1 MLAVIKTGGKQ
12 YKVKEG
18 DKIEIEKNGSK
29 KGDVILFEEV
39 LLVGDENDLKIG
51 NPFLKGVKV
60 EGEVLDEKKS
70 KKVKTV
76 KHKAKKRY
84 LVRGGHRQEILEV
97 KITGVNA

>member
-29 KGDVILFEEV
+29 KGDVVLFEEV
-39 LLVGDENDLKIG
+39 LLVGDENDIKIG
-51 NPFLKGVKV
+51 NPFLKGVKG

-97 KITGVNA
+97 KITGVNV